1 MGNDMFFDFDA
12 FWAEAMPE
20 EADRPRIKVFG
31 EEINLPAVL
40 PARIMLKA
48 LRYQEDDSRGL
59 GEQLENYID
68 DLKLFVGADRVERWL
83 DKGIETTQIIQIYTH
98 IIGLYTPKVD
108 DDDEGN
114 EAPPKTGE
122 KKKRGQSSKIGA

>member
-1 MGNDMFFDFDA
+1 MSKVFDFDA
-12 FWAEAMPE
+12 FWAEAMPQE
-20 EADRPRIKVFG
+20 EERHQIKVFG
-31 EEINLPAVL
+31 ETITLPAVL

-48 LRYQEDDSRGL
+48 LRYQEDSDRSMV
-59 GEQLENYID
+59 EQIEEYVA

-114 EAPPKTGE
+114 ETPPKTGGE
-122 KKKRGQSSKIGA
+122 KK